1 MRLVGL
7 AVLVAL
13 SSVSAAQASGRDAQ
27 SPVPRL
33 TITEIPAGQATR
45 LSEATRLRVRPSAND
60 SDKTS
65 FTVSDRIYS
74 DADGKLTLEGNAEV
88 RRIDSV
94 VKGDRIDYQRDT
106 GQVDVRGNGLIM
118 RDGTI
123 VRGPELRYNLNNDTG
138 EISDPD
144 FWLGAGGGAGSA
156 ERLEIFSR
164 SQMRLTDMTYT
175 ACPCPDPAWY
185 ISAPRVD
192 FDTEANE
199 GVARNG
205 VLYFKGVPILAS
217 PYLSFPLRKERKSG
231 FLIPSYG
238 GSSNSGYEFALP
250 YYFNL
255 APNYDL
261 TVTPRYMSKRGLQ
274 LGAEYRYLGR
284 NYSGQLAGSY
294 LSNDKET
301 RDNRWMYSWQHTHTF
316 GNGLYAVADV
326 NSVSDD
332 NFFRDFSTIGINQA
346 SIDYLPRVFTLGWA
360 GSPYWAASVQH
371 YTYQTLQDTTAGAA
385 YRMPPYNKEP
395 ELNITGTRYNWN
407 GFDLL
412 SSNYV
417 TRFVLP
423 RYDRGSDYAGYVD
436 GQRLGPDGTRFK
448 SYNTIA
454 FPIVRAGWYITP
466 KAGVHLSQYNTDWYN
481 ASPNQN
487 WSALY
492 PRYTRSQ
499 SRVVPILSL
508 DSGMTFER
516 DASFFGVDAVQT
528 LEPRLYYLKV
538 PYRDQSGIPIYDTGI
553 STFNFDQA
561 FDENYFSGGWDRI
574 ADANQLTAGLTSRW
588 LDANSGVERLSL
600 SVAQRR
606 YFSERRV
613 TLPGGKPREDKRSDY
628 LVGVSAALT
637 DTLTTRFDAQF
648 NPESN
653 DRNRMTAG
661 LRWNPK
667 RLATL
672 SATYRYERDPAQ
684 ISNPAGY
691 RVPGYVDRSKE
702 NVVISTQWPV
712 VSKLYFMGRLDYSI
726 QEKRS
731 TQTIMGLEYK
741 GDCCWAARFVFQRY
755 SVALGDKNTAVFL
768 QLELNGLGSLGTDSM
783 GFLRRNIAGY
793 EPVTPPIPDKTTFER
808 YE

>member
-1 MRLVGL
+1 MRVHSN
-7 AVLVAL
+7 VK
-13 SSVSAAQASGRDAQ
+13 D
-27 SPVPRL
+27 
-33 TITEIPAGQATR
+33 
-45 LSEATRLRVRPSAND
+45 D
-60 SDKTS
+60 DKTS
-65 FTVSDRIYS
+65 FIVSDRVDS
-74 DADGKLTLEGNAEV
+74 QPDGKLILTGDAEV

-106 GQVDVRGNGLIM
+106 GQVDVWGDAMIM

-123 VRGPELRYNLNNDTG
+123 VRGPELHYNLDSETG
-138 EISDPD
+138 EISSPD
-144 FWLGAGGGAGSA
+144 FWLGAGGGSGTA
-156 ERLEIFSR
+156 ERAQIFSR
-164 SQMRLTDMTYT
+164 SEMRLTDMTYA
-175 ACPCPDPAWY
+175 ACPCPNPAWY

-217 PYLSFPLRKERKSG
+217 PYLAFPLRKERKSG

-274 LGAEYRYLGR
+274 LGAEFRYLGR
-284 NYSGQLAGSY
+284 SYSGQLAGSY

-301 RDNRWMYSWQHTHTF
+301 QTKRWMYSWQHTQTF
-316 GNGLYAVADV
+316 GHGFYASADI

-332 NFFRDFSTIGINQA
+332 NYFRDYSTIGINQA
-346 SIDYLPRVFTLGWA
+346 SIDYLPRVLTVGWA
-360 GSPYWAASVQH
+360 GSPYWSATVQH
-371 YTYQTLQDTTAGAA
+371 YTYQTLQDTTAGAG
-385 YRMPPYNKEP
+385 YRTPPYNKEP
-395 ELNITGTRYNWN
+395 ELNITGSRYNWN
-407 GFDLL
+407 GFDMV

-423 RYDRGSDYAGYVD
+423 RYEGGGYAGYVD

-448 SYNTIA
+448 SYNTVA
-454 FPIVRAGWYITP
+454 FPIVRSGWYLTP
-466 KAGVHLSQYNTDWYN
+466 KMGLHLSQYNTSWYDPSVYR
-481 ASPNQN
+481 ASGF
-487 WSALY
+487 SAY
-492 PRYTRSQ
+492 PRTK
-499 SRVVPILSL
+499 SRIVPIMSV

-516 DASFFGVDAVQT
+516 DASFFGQAAIQT
-528 LEPRLYYLKV
+528 LEPRVYYLKV
-538 PYRDQSGIPIYDTGI
+538 PYRDQSDIPVYDTGVA
-553 STFNFDQA
+553 TFNFGQA

-574 ADANQLTAGLTSRW
+574 ADADQLTVGLTSRW
-588 LDANSGVERLSL
+588 LDANTGVERMSL

-606 YFSERRV
+606 YFADRRV
-613 TLPGGKPREDKRSDY
+613 TLPGGKGRDDTKSDY
-628 LVGVSAALT
+628 LIGANAALT
-637 DTLTTRFDAQF
+637 DKLSVRFDAQF

-653 DRNRMTAG
+653 ERNRMTAG

-684 ISNPAGY
+684 LANPAGY
-691 RVPGYVDRSKE
+691 QQPGYVDNSKE
-702 NVVISTQWPV
+702 NIVVSTQWPLTQKV
-712 VSKLYFMGRLDYSI
+712 YFMGRLDYSI
-726 QEKRS
+726 HEKRS

-741 GDCCWAARFVFQRY
+741 GDCCWAARVVFQRY
-755 SVALGDKNTAVFL
+755 SVSLGDKNTAVFL
-768 QLELNGLGSLGTDSM
+768 QLELNGLGSLGTDPLS
-783 GFLRRNIAGY
+783 FLGRNISGY
-793 EPVTPPIPDKTTFER
+793 EPVTPPIPEKTTFER